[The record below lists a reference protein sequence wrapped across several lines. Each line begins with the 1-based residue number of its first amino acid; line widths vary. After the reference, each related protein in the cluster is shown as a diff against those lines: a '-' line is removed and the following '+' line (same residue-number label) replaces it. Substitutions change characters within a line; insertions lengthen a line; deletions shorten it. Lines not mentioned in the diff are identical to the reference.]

1 MERGGIIVGQGEV
14 IGVAVHAVTAEA
26 LVLAHVHLHRRKDG
40 VHVRAQGEATDLA
53 GLAATYGTRIPVA
66 LTMDTDRCVH
76 RVLQRTGEPD
86 ELLRQAFPNAALD
99 ELSTS
104 VWKAG
109 PATGLSMA
117 RRSAV
122 TEVVARFHALGFR
135 VVRVSIGPWALLG
148 LRALLGEEAEAWSS
162 GGHSFTFDDGLL
174 TAHAAT
180 RTTEGPTIQLDA
192 DRIEDR
198 HALAFAGAWAHLV
211 PTAERQDT
219 PLPEVVAAQR
229 EERARYRYERGLL
242 VAAVLFVLVIG
253 GERAVAYQLARSRS
267 TLKSSA
273 TTQARDREALE
284 ALRANVQAMEGI
296 GEELGLGRSD
306 GLALQAARVAATVP
320 SGIRLDRLVE
330 HPLRGPLKEREPL
343 ATERGIVR
351 VSGTCRDAGA
361 LDAWMS
367 VLKGTAGLSTVKL
380 LGYSIDPETSTPR
393 FELELAP

>member
-1 MERGGIIVGQGEV
+1 MERGGIIVGQGEA

-26 LVLAHVHLHRRKDG
+26 IALTHVHLHRRKDG
-40 VHVRAQGEATDLA
+40 VHLRAQGEASDIA
-53 GLAATYGTRIPVA
+53 GLASTYGTRIPVA

-76 RVLQRTGEPD
+76 RVLHRTGEPD
-86 ELLRQAFPNAALD
+86 DLLRQAFPNAALD
-99 ELSTS
+99 ELCTS

-109 PATGLSMA
+109 PTTGLSMA

-148 LRALLGEEAEAWSS
+148 LHALLGEEAGAWSAS
-162 GGHSFTFDDGLL
+162 GHTFTFADGLL
-174 TAHAAT
+174 TAHATT
-180 RTTEGPTIQLDA
+180 RVTEGRSIQLDA

-198 HALAFAGAWAHLV
+198 HALAFADAWAHLV

-219 PLPEVVAAQR
+219 PLPEVIAAQR

-242 VAAVLFVLVIG
+242 IAAVLFVLVIG

-273 TTQARDREALE
+273 TTQARDRETLE

-306 GLALQAARVAATVP
+306 GLALQAAQVAATVP
-320 SGIRLDRLVE
+320 TGIRLDRLVE

-343 ATERGIVR
+343 TTERGVVR
-351 VSGTCRDAGA
+351 VSGTCRDAGV

-380 LGYSIDPETSTPR
+380 LGYSIDPETATPR